1 MKLKHPYNIIT
12 FLVGF
17 AIFMLLVAVSGCTV
31 YKQPQMKIT
40 SVLAVTAEGDTLMLP
55 IDVIRP
61 IYNYNTYP
69 TNRYPIGYGHNTFY
83 YSPHRYQPVYGNSNY
98 KPIGNGNNNNNPNVS
113 QSGSTVKP
121 SGSITP
127 PSTPVNPRK
136 N

>member
-1 MKLKHPYNIIT
+1 MTDSQRDKGRVIT
-12 FLVGF
+12 LTVM
-17 AIFMLLVAVSGCTV
+17 ICIMLLGMCSCTV

-40 SVLAVTAEGDTLMLP
+40 SVLAVTAEGDTLKLP

-69 TNRYPIGYGHNTFY
+69 TNRYPVTPNYFY
-83 YSPHRYQPVYGNSNY
+83 YSPHRYQPIYGNSNY
-98 KPIGNGNNNNNPNVS
+98 THGSNSNNSNNNNNTPSV
-113 QSGSTVKP
+113 STVKP

-127 PSTPVNPRK
+127 PPTPVNPRK